1 VVRVVVVQAI
11 MVLAQTAQ
19 TVLLILVAVVEVL
32 VKELAAH
39 QLLLAMAV
47 LA

>member
-1 VVRVVVVQAI
+1 VLAVAVLEI

-19 TVLLILVAVVEVL
+19 AVLLILVAVVEVL